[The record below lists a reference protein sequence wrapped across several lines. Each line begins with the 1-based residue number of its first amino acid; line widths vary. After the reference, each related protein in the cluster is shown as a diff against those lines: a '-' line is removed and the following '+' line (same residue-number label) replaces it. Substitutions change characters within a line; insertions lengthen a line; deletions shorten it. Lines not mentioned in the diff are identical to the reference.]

1 MNHFIEIR
9 NNQEIQDILKYSTLG
24 IAILRCVFHVLTGS
38 LFSFLFAVVNFPCIF
53 EGKCG
58 DFYEDFTPLL
68 LAISFAYFLFDITS
82 LPQDIYYIWATTSPD
97 VNLED
102 SNTQLIAFALAI
114 ANVIWVI
121 GSNGLIFIQ
130 NYDFS
135 TG

>member
-1 MNHFIEIR
+1 MNHIIEIG
-9 NNQEIQDILKYSTLG
+9 NSQGLQDILKYSSLG
-24 IAILRCVFHVLTGS
+24 IAILRCVFHVLTTS
-38 LFSFLFAVVNFPCIF
+38 LFSFFFAVVNFPCIF
-53 EGKCG
+53 EGNCG
-58 DFYEDFTPLL
+58 GGPEDFTPLL
-68 LAISFAYFLFDITS
+68 LALTFAYFLFDMTS

-102 SNTQLIAFALAI
+102 SNTQLIGFGLAI

-121 GSNGLIFIQ
+121 GSNGLISIQ